1 MTVKAKGVVKNE
13 FWVLTDGNKRVG
25 EITANGTGRGYT
37 VSFQG
42 HKEIVPSMNK
52 LKKEL
57 DFEWV
62 DVPKRILTKRDQ
74 VHDYPT
80 DAEPFGGVW
89 DLQHKAPIFTKERN
103 SKSWFCAGWYLI
115 KKSKNWKQEFCPKLI
130 TIERYDHRGPYK
142 TPEELLK
149 VKA

>member
-1 MTVKAKGVVKNE
+1 MTVKAKGIVKNE

-25 EITANGTGRGYT
+25 EITANGMGRGYT

-42 HKEIVPSMNK
+42 HKEVVSSITK
-52 LKKEL
+52 IKKEL

-62 DVPKRILTKRDQ
+62 EVPKRIMTKRDQ
-74 VHDYPT
+74 VHGYPT

-89 DLQHKAPIFTKERN
+89 DLQHGAPIFTKEKN

-115 KKSKNWKQEFCPKLI
+115 KKGRNWRQQFCPKLI
-130 TIERYDHRGPYK
+130 NIERYEHRGPYK
-142 TPEELLK
+142 TQEELLK